1 MTKDEELKKHKTRN
15 LVVGGILFAL
25 VILFY
30 LITVVKMT
38 GAGGA

>member
-1 MTKDEELKKHKTRN
+1 MAEDDERKKMRNRN

-38 GAGGA
+38 GAGG

>member
-1 MTKDEELKKHKTRN
+1 MTKDEELKKRKTRN

-38 GAGGA
+38 GTGGA

>member
-1 MTKDEELKKHKTRN
+1 MMADDEERKKMRNRN
-15 LVVGGILFAL
+15 LVVGCILFAL

-38 GAGGA
+38 GAA

>member
-1 MTKDEELKKHKTRN
+1 MSNEDEKKKIKTRN
-15 LVVGGILFAL
+15 LVLGGILFAL

-38 GAGGA
+38 GAA